1 MVQAPGAGLSMKPK
15 SHPGRPFLLL
25 SKRRLCLRQTPTT
38 MQIQIKNPLPK
49 ILGWLILLAFTLVI
63 ILSQISD

>member
-1 MVQAPGAGLSMKPK
+1 
-15 SHPGRPFLLL
+15 
-25 SKRRLCLRQTPTT
+25 

-49 ILGWLILLAFTLVI
+49 ILGWLILLATALVF